1 MRRLITLLLIG
12 LLGITGSVV
21 SAQDTQYIYCGGLS
35 DADCQLLND
44 AVTNLPNLHSAYID
58 LSVQFQQSNQD
69 APVAFMKF
77 SGVLNGRLDPETFLS
92 PISYA
97 TLLNDLN
104 ADLTIH
110 LPASTEQI
118 MSAGQL
124 DHPLDIRFILKDDIF
139 YLDLDSLQTVLNDA
153 SLPAWGCYDLKPG
166 KAAQLKQSD
175 TSENTTYV
183 PPLLTGFDLQ
193 ALSQTLGS
201 EVAQKYAI
209 VTRSE
214 GNGLVTFETRL
225 DLPGLYADPVYQEAL
240 RNQIETVKE
249 LAGWHVSKITDQHLE
264 RLAQAAAT
272 LFPEPLLV
280 SRYTI
285 DLKQG
290 FMQSLYSWLPDEWYF
305 SMRAAMQGKDT
316 AAIAYSSVI
325 LHVDVSDFNQA
336 VPVVVPTAAQPFDTA
351 ALDKVEILRGLIPAI
366 TGVQSSGLSGTCGG

>member
-1 MRRLITLLLIG
+1 MHRLITLLFIG
-12 LLGITGSVV
+12 LLVMTGSVV

-35 DADCQLLND
+35 EADCQLLND

-58 LSVQFQQSNQD
+58 LNMQFQQSNQD
-69 APVAFMKF
+69 APVAFMKI

-104 ADLTIH
+104 ADVTIH
-110 LPASTEQI
+110 VPASMAQI
-118 MSAGQL
+118 MSPGQL
-124 DHPLDIRFILKDDIF
+124 DHSLDIHFILKDDIF
-139 YLDLDSLQTVLNDA
+139 YLDLDNLQTVLNDA

-193 ALSQTLGS
+193 TLSRTVGI
-201 EVAQKYAI
+201 EVAQKYAV
-209 VTRSE
+209 VTRTE
-214 GNGLVTFETRL
+214 ENGLETFEIRL
-225 DLPGLYADPVYQEAL
+225 DLAGLYTDPVYQEAL

-249 LAGWHVSKITDQHLE
+249 LAGWHVSEVTDQHLE

-272 LFPEPLLV
+272 LFPEPILV

-290 FMQSLYSWLPDEWYF
+290 FMQSLYSWQPDEWPF

-316 AAIAYSSVI
+316 AAIAYSGVI
-325 LHVDVSDFNQA
+325 FHVDVRDFNQA
-336 VPVVVPTAAQPFDTA
+336 APVVVPTGAQPFDTA
-351 ALDKVEILRGLIPAI
+351 AIDKVESLRGLIPAL
-366 TGVQSSGLSGTCGG
+366 TGVQSSGLSSTCGG